1 MQGERLR
8 AMAMVPTYN
17 ESGNIERLITEVLAQ
32 GDDVG
37 VVVVD
42 DDSPDGTW
50 KIVEE
55 YSKRDPRVHLL
66 KRVGRRGRGTAGIEG
81 FQYAVRQGVEF
92 IIEMDAD
99 FSHRPSYIS
108 SFLKEM
114 KDCDLLIGSRMVK
127 GGGETGR
134 GALRQLITKGANL
147 YIRLMLGL
155 PYKDAT
161 SGFRIFRREV
171 LEAIDLNNLIST
183 GPSILQEILFMAHR
197 KGFRIKEVPIIF
209 EDRTVGQS
217 TFNSKIMRQSLMM
230 IPKIRSRYS
239 NYK

>member
-1 MQGERLR
+1 
-8 AMAMVPTYN
+8 MVPTYN
-17 ESGNIERLITEVLAQ
+17 ESGNIERLIKEILAQ

-66 KRVGRRGRGTAGIEG
+66 RRIGRRGRGTAGIEG
-81 FQYAVRQGVEF
+81 FQYAVKQGVEF

-99 FSHRPSYIS
+99 FSHKPSYIS

-127 GGGETGR
+127 GGGERGR
-134 GALRQLITKGANL
+134 GPLRQLITKGANL

-171 LEAIDLNNLIST
+171 FEAVDLNNLIST
-183 GPSILQEILFMAHR
+183 GTLYPSGNPLHGPPKRFQDQGGSHNIRRQNSRPVHLQF
-197 KGFRIKEVPIIF
+197 KGHAPEPDDDTK
-209 EDRTVGQS
+209 DQGQ
-217 TFNSKIMRQSLMM
+217 IQ
-230 IPKIRSRYS
+230 
-239 NYK
+239 

>member
-1 MQGERLR
+1 MR

-17 ESGNIERLITEVLAQ
+17 ESGNIERLITEILAQ

-55 YSKRDPRVHLL
+55 YSKRNPRVHLL
-66 KRVGRRGRGTAGIEG
+66 RRIGRRGRGTAGIEG
-81 FQYAVRQGVEF
+81 FQYAVKQGAEF
-92 IIEMDAD
+92 VIEMDAD
-99 FSHRPSYIS
+99 FSHNPSYIS
-108 SFLKEM
+108 GFLREM
-114 KDCDLLIGSRMVK
+114 GDCDLLIGSRMVK

-134 GALRQLITKGANL
+134 GPLRQWITKAANL
-147 YIRLMLGL
+147 YIRLVLGL

-171 LEAIDLNNLIST
+171 LEAVDLNNLIST

-197 KGFRIKEVPIIF
+197 KGFRIKELPIIF

-217 TFNSKIMRQSLMM
+217 TFNSRIMRQSLMM
-230 IPKIRSRYS
+230 IPKIRYRYRK
-239 NYK
+239 YR

>member
-1 MQGERLR
+1 MK

-17 ESGNIERLITEVLAQ
+17 ESGNIERLVTGILAQ

-66 KRVGRRGRGTAGIEG
+66 RRIGRRGRGTAGIEG
-81 FQYAVRQGVEF
+81 FQYAIKQGVEF

-99 FSHRPSYIS
+99 FSHKPSYIAE
-108 SFLKEM
+108 FLKQM
-114 KDCDLLIGSRMVK
+114 NDCDLLIGSRMIK

-134 GALRQLITKGANL
+134 G
-147 YIRLMLGL
+147 
-155 PYKDAT
+155 PV
-161 SGFRIFRREV
+161 RRFINK
-171 LEAIDLNNLIST
+171 A
-183 GPSILQEILFMAHR
+183 A
-197 KGFRIKEVPIIF
+197 
-209 EDRTVGQS
+209 
-217 TFNSKIMRQSLMM
+217 
-230 IPKIRSRYS
+230 
-239 NYK
+239 

>member
-1 MQGERLR
+1 MK

-17 ESGNIERLITEVLAQ
+17 ESGNIERLITEILAQ

-55 YSKRDPRVHLL
+55 YSKRDTRVHLL
-66 KRVGRRGRGTAGIEG
+66 RRIGRRGRGTAGIEG
-81 FQYAVRQGVEF
+81 FQYAVKQGVEF

-134 GALRQLITKGANL
+134 GAVRQLITRGANL
-147 YIRLMLGL
+147 YIRLVLGL
-155 PYKDAT
+155 PYKDCT
-161 SGFRIFRREV
+161 SGYRVFSRKV
-171 LEAIDLNNLIST
+171 LEAIDLDDIMST
-183 GPSILQEILFMAHR
+183 GPSIVQEVLYMAHR

-230 IPKIRSRYS
+230 IPRIRGRYS
-239 NYK
+239 NYR

>member
-1 MQGERLR
+1 MK

-17 ESGNIERLITEVLAQ
+17 ESGNIERLITEILAQ

-66 KRVGRRGRGTAGIEG
+66 RRIGRRGRGTAGIEG
-81 FQYAVRQGVEF
+81 FQYAVKQGVEF

-161 SGFRIFRREV
+161 SGFRIFKRKV
-171 LEAIDLNNLIST
+171 LEAVDLNNLIST

-217 TFNSKIMRQSLMM
+217 TFNSRIMTQSLMM
-230 IPKIRSRYS
+230 IPRIKSRYS
-239 NYK
+239 NYH

>member
-1 MQGERLR
+1 MK

-17 ESGNIERLITEVLAQ
+17 ESGNIERLITEILAQ

-66 KRVGRRGRGTAGIEG
+66 KRIGRRGRGTAGIEG
-81 FQYAVRQGVEF
+81 FQYAVKQGVEF

-99 FSHRPSYIS
+99 FSHKPSYIS
-108 SFLKEM
+108 GFLKEM

-134 GALRQLITKGANL
+134 GPLRKWITRGANL

-161 SGFRIFRREV
+161 SGFRIFRRVV
-171 LEAIDLNNLIST
+171 LEAVDLNNLIST
-183 GPSILQEILFMAHR
+183 GPSILQEILYMAHR
-197 KGFRIKEVPIIF
+197 KGFRIKELPIIF

-230 IPKIRSRYS
+230 IPRIRGRYS

>member
-1 MQGERLR
+1 MK

-17 ESGNIERLITEVLAQ
+17 ESGNIERLITEILAQ

-37 VVVVD
+37 VIVVD

-55 YSKRDPRVHLL
+55 YSKREPRVHLL
-66 KRVGRRGRGTAGIEG
+66 RRIGRRGRGTAGIEG
-81 FQYAVRQGVEF
+81 FQYAVKQGVEF

-99 FSHRPSYIS
+99 FSHKPSYIS
-108 SFLKEM
+108 GFLKEM

-134 GALRQLITKGANL
+134 GPLRQWITKGANL

-171 LEAIDLNNLIST
+171 LEAVDLNNLIST
-183 GPSILQEILFMAHR
+183 GPSILQEILYMAHR

-209 EDRTVGQS
+209 EDRTIGQS
-217 TFNSKIMRQSLMM
+217 TFNSRIMRQSLMM
-230 IPKIRSRYS
+230 IPRIRGRYI

>member
-1 MQGERLR
+1 MR

-17 ESGNIERLITEVLAQ
+17 ESGNIERLITEILAQ

-50 KIVEE
+50 RIVEE

-81 FQYAVRQGVEF
+81 FQYAAKQGVEF

-99 FSHRPSYIS
+99 FSHKPSYIS
-108 SFLKEM
+108 DFLKEM

-161 SGFRIFRREV
+161 SGFRIFKRKV
-171 LEAIDLNNLIST
+171 LEAVDLNNLIST

-217 TFNSKIMRQSLMM
+217 TFNSRIMTQSLMM
-230 IPKIRSRYS
+230 IPRIKSRYS
-239 NYK
+239 NYH

>member
-17 ESGNIERLITEVLAQ
+17 ESGNIERLITEILAQ
-32 GDDVG
+32 GEDVG

-66 KRVGRRGRGTAGIEG
+66 KRIGRRGRGTAGIEG
-81 FQYAVRQGVEF
+81 FQYAIKQGVEF

-99 FSHRPSYIS
+99 FSHSPSYIS

-183 GPSILQEILFMAHR
+183 GPSILQEILFMAQR

-239 NYK
+239 SYK

>member
-1 MQGERLR
+1 MK

-17 ESGNIERLITEVLAQ
+17 ESGNIERLITEILAQ

-55 YSKRDPRVHLL
+55 YSKRDTRVHLL
-66 KRVGRRGRGTAGIEG
+66 RRIGRRGRGTAGIEG
-81 FQYAVRQGVEF
+81 FQYAVKQGVEL

-99 FSHRPSYIS
+99 FSHKPSYIS
-108 SFLKEM
+108 GFLKEM

-134 GALRQLITKGANL
+134 GPLRQLITNGANL

-171 LEAIDLNNLIST
+171 LEAVDLNNLIST
-183 GPSILQEILFMAHR
+183 GPSILQEILYMAHR

-217 TFNSKIMRQSLMM
+217 TFNSKIMLQSLMM
-230 IPKIRSRYS
+230 IPRIRGRYS
-239 NYK
+239 NYR

>member
-1 MQGERLR
+1 MT

-17 ESGNIERLITEVLAQ
+17 ESGNIERLITEILAQ

-66 KRVGRRGRGTAGIEG
+66 RRIGRRGRGTAGIEG
-81 FQYAVRQGVEF
+81 FQYAVKQGVDF
-92 IIEMDAD
+92 VIEMDAD
-99 FSHRPSYIS
+99 FSHNPSYIS
-108 SFLKEM
+108 GFLREM
-114 KDCDLLIGSRMVK
+114 GDCDLLIGSRMVK

-134 GALRQLITKGANL
+134 GQLRQWITKAANL
-147 YIRLMLGL
+147 YIRLILGL
-155 PYKDAT
+155 PYKDST
-161 SGFRIFRREV
+161 SGYRVFRREV
-171 LEAIDLNNLIST
+171 LEAVDLNDIMST
-183 GPSILQEILFMAHR
+183 GPSIVQEVLYKAHK
-197 KGFRIKEVPIIF
+197 KGFRIKELPIIF

-217 TFNSKIMRQSLMM
+217 TFNSRIMRQSLMM
-230 IPKIRSRYS
+230 IPKIRYRYR
-239 NYK
+239 NYKEA

>member
-1 MQGERLR
+1 MK

-17 ESGNIERLITEVLAQ
+17 ESGNIERLITEILAQ

-66 KRVGRRGRGTAGIEG
+66 RRIGRRGRGTAGIEG
-81 FQYAVRQGVEF
+81 FQYAVKQGVEF

-99 FSHRPSYIS
+99 FSHKPSYIS
-108 SFLKEM
+108 GFLKEM

-134 GALRQLITKGANL
+134 GPLRQWITKGANL

-171 LEAIDLNNLIST
+171 LEAVDLNNLIST
-183 GPSILQEILFMAHR
+183 GPSILQEILYMAHR

-230 IPKIRSRYS
+230 IPRIRGRYS
-239 NYK
+239 NYH

>member
-1 MQGERLR
+1 MR

-17 ESGNIERLITEVLAQ
+17 ESGNIDKLITEILGQ
-32 GDDVG
+32 GKDVG

-50 KIVEE
+50 KIVED
-55 YSKRDPRVHLL
+55 YSKRDPRVHLI
-66 KRVGRRGRGTAGIEG
+66 RRIGRRGRGSAGIEG
-81 FQYAVRQGVEF
+81 FQYAVKQGVEF

-99 FSHRPSYIS
+99 FSHKPSYIS
-108 SFLKEM
+108 GFLKEM

-134 GALRQLITKGANL
+134 GPLRQWITKVANL
-147 YIRLMLGL
+147 YIRLVLGL

-161 SGFRIFRREV
+161 SGYRVFRREV
-171 LEAIDLNNLIST
+171 LEAIDLNDIMST
-183 GPSILQEILFMAHR
+183 GPSIVQEVLYKAHKKR
-197 KGFRIKEVPIIF
+197 FRIKEVPIIF

-217 TFNSKIMRQSLMM
+217 TFNTRIMRQSLMM

-239 NYK
+239 NYR

>member
-1 MQGERLR
+1 MK

-17 ESGNIERLITEVLAQ
+17 ESGNIERLIKEILAQ

-66 KRVGRRGRGTAGIEG
+66 RRIGRRGRGTAGIEG
-81 FQYAVRQGVEF
+81 FQYAVKQGVEF

-99 FSHRPSYIS
+99 FSHKPSYIS

-127 GGGETGR
+127 GGGERGR
-134 GALRQLITKGANL
+134 GPLRQLITKGANL

-171 LEAIDLNNLIST
+171 FEAVDLNNLIST
-183 GPSILQEILFMAHR
+183 GPSILQEILYMAHR

-217 TFNSKIMRQSLMM
+217 TFNSKVMRQSLMM
-230 IPKIRSRYS
+230 IPRIRGRYS